1 MIVGH
6 KSVLDDLFEK
16 RSRLASVQPSRRVSS
31 KVARNDPKTLLLICT
46 TPGAVALSKNVN
58 LSHAFVWKKTNSS
71 TFDSYNEWS
80 KRQPM
85 HPHETSSHPAAK
97 SSQPSQSNSDISFLF
112 NLAATERNE
121 IDVKRVSVMQGS
133 QSLPPP
139 PPPMLKHSNKWLV
152 TIRSFI
158 LIYSFFFIFS
168 LYFFF
173 LIYFFL
179 ITLIYFN
186 TFFGLL

>member
-85 HPHETSSHPAAK
+85 HPHETSSQPAAK

-139 PPPMLKHSNKWLV
+139 STNVK
-152 TIRSFI
+152 TQ
-158 LIYSFFFIFS
+158 
-168 LYFFF
+168 
-173 LIYFFL
+173 
-179 ITLIYFN
+179 
-186 TFFGLL
+186 